1 MRSNHRPW
9 LVGWLAIGS
18 MVVKLLFTFCELHKK
33 KTMLEDVRRIFLRRW
48 WGTTE
53 DFVTSARQVVDFDDR
68 GCENC
73 L

>member
-33 KTMLEDVRRIFLRRW
+33 NDVGGRTAYFLA
-48 WGTTE
+48 T
-53 DFVTSARQVVDFDDR
+53 VV
-68 GCENC
+68 GHH
-73 L
+73 